1 MGDYSMVAGGANST
15 AEATKSIA
23 IGTNVWISSNASN
36 AVAVSAYTSKSCA
49 TTEPGS
55 LTLCADK
62 NVTIEG
68 SALVV
73 NGVDVL
79 MTTSNLKA
87 ELANTTT
94 KLAAL
99 EVQVG
104 TTSNLNAELLNT
116 KAELLNT
123 KAELADLKAKTKDEL
138 ADLKAQ
144 VAALAALTALKG
156 QTQTSPAAGSLV
168 GTLLALSLTAAAV
181 A

>member
-1 MGDYSMVAGGANST
+1 MVAGGANST
-15 AEATKSIA
+15 AEATQSIA

-79 MTTSNLKA
+79 MATSNLEA
-87 ELANTTT
+87 ELANT
-94 KLAAL
+94 
-99 EVQVG
+99 
-104 TTSNLNAELLNT
+104 
-116 KAELLNT
+116 KAELV
-123 KAELADLKAKTKDEL
+123 E
-138 ADLKAQ
+138 LKAQ
-144 VAALAALTALKG
+144 VAALTALNK
-156 QTQTSPAAGSLV
+156 
-168 GTLLALSLTAAAV
+168 
-181 A
+181 

>member
-1 MGDYSMVAGGANST
+1 MVAGGANSIAG
-15 AEATKSIA
+15 AERSIA
-23 IGTNVWISSNASN
+23 IGTNVLISESAVN
-36 AVAVSAYTSKSCA
+36 AVAVSAYKRKSCA

-55 LTLCADK
+55 LTLCADN

-79 MTTSNLKA
+79 MTTTNLKA
-87 ELANTTT
+87 ELNNTKAELKAELLNT
-94 KLAAL
+94 KGELADL
-99 EVQVG
+99 K
-104 TTSNLNAELLNT
+104 AELLNT

-123 KAELADLKAKTKDEL
+123 KGELADLKAK
-138 ADLKAQ
+138 
-144 VAALAALTALKG
+144 VAALTALKT
-156 QTQTSPAAGSLV
+156 QTQTSPASGSLV

>member
-1 MGDYSMVAGGANST
+1 MVVGGANST

-73 NGVDVL
+73 NGVEGSALIVNGVDVL

-87 ELANTTT
+87 EL
-94 KLAAL
+94 LD
-99 EVQVG
+99 
-104 TTSNLNAELLNT
+104 T
-116 KAELLNT
+116 KA
-123 KAELADLKAKTKDEL
+123 EL

-144 VAALAALTALKG
+144 VAALTALMAR
-156 QTQTSPAAGSLV
+156 T
-168 GTLLALSLTAAAV
+168 
-181 A
+181 

>member
-1 MGDYSMVAGGANST
+1 MVAGGANST
-15 AEATKSIA
+15 AEANESIA
-23 IGTNVWISSNASN
+23 IGTNVWISSSASN

-68 SALVV
+68 AALVVNGVEGSALVV

-87 ELANTTT
+87 EL
-94 KLAAL
+94 
-99 EVQVG
+99 
-104 TTSNLNAELLNT
+104 LNT
-116 KAELLNT
+116 KADLKAELLNT
-123 KAELADLKAKTKDEL
+123 KAELADLKAK
-138 ADLKAQ
+138 
-144 VAALAALTALKG
+144 VAALTALKT
-156 QTQTSPAAGSLV
+156 QTQTSPASGSLV